1 MERRSRRAQTKVKIV
16 DVPLTDIPEHA
27 SLVLDIEVTV
37 EELKVIFGELKE
49 FEANKPE
56 SFEAK
61 IRLQKLGETIRLAGD
76 VWVELAYRCGRCLV
90 DRVVDVHGEME
101 YMLVSREKYES
112 KYHGNDE
119 VELTLADLDVDFFD
133 GEDIDLR
140 PFMREAIILAL
151 PHTPTCALIDEQE
164 ACDEVFET
172 LVSVSSSDEDEVED
186 DGIDPRWAP
195 LMALKK
201 KVTDADN

>member
-1 MERRSRRAQTKVKIV
+1 M

-27 SLVLDIEVTV
+27 SLVLDIEATA
-37 EELKVIFGELKE
+37 EELEAIFGELKE

-61 IRLQKLGETIRLAGD
+61 LRLQKLGETIRLAGD
-76 VWVELAYRCGRCLV
+76 VWVELAFNCGRCLV

-112 KYHGNDE
+112 TYHGNDE

-151 PHTPTCALIDEQE
+151 PHTPTCALINEQD
-164 ACDEVFET
+164 ACDEVFEK
-172 LVSVSSSDEDEVED
+172 LVNASSSEEDEVEN

-201 KVTDADN
+201 KVTDTDN